1 MYDDD
6 LLKILTYKINCD
18 WYMVFMR
25 KQIVVNENRLQLV
38 LILIVLFFDYHSIAV
53 AVYIDK

>member
-6 LLKILTYKINCD
+6 LLKILAYKINCD

-25 KQIVVNENRLQLV
+25 KQIVVMKT
-38 LILIVLFFDYHSIAV
+38 DSS
-53 AVYIDK
+53 